1 VAALDGD
8 AVRKFRSL
16 CYLHTVGQPSPCSVW
31 QIQAIREARREE
43 RRDKWRRWMD
53 AFPDEAEQMSKE
65 ADWPLT
71 SIPDRWKFC
80 LPSPFPFL
88 LSMAVMEAEQDRNI
102 GWSRAV

>member
-1 VAALDGD
+1 MHQFC
-8 AVRKFRSL
+8 KFRCL
-16 CYLHTVGQPSPCSVW
+16 YYIHTVGQPSPCSVS
-31 QIQAIREARREE
+31 QIEAIREARRQE

-80 LPSPFPFL
+80 LLSLFSFL
-88 LSMAVMEAEQDRNI
+88 LSMAVVEEQDCNI